1 MSILVC
7 GNISSNP
14 GPVSMPGRNGLS
26 VLYFNAC
33 SLANKMAFLESQLVL
48 NGYHIVAV
56 TESHLDDTI
65 LDMELFPPN
74 YIIYRKDRNRKGGG
88 LQEVKSYLLVV
99 TVMPIQNSCG
109 SIFSKGKTNY
119 IHLEFFTGC
128 QIIQLSLWSI

>member
-56 TESHLDDTI
+56 MESHLDDTI
-65 LDMELFPPN
+65 LDMKLFPPN
-74 YIIYRKDRNRKGGG
+74 YIIYHKDRNRKGGG
-88 LQEVKSYLLVV
+88 VLL
-99 TVMPIQNSCG
+99 TARDEILSTRCNCDANSELLWVD
-109 SIFSKGKTNY
+109 IF
-119 IHLEFFTGC
+119 
-128 QIIQLSLWSI
+128 